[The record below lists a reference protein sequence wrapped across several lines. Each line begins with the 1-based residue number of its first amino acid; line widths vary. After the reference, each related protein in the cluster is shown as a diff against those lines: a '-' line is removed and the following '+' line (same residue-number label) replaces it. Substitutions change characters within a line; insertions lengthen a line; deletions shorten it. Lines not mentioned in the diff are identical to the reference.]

1 MLLKNA
7 TILNANFTLEKADI
21 LVENGK
27 IAQIG
32 QNLSHENTV
41 DYSGKTIVPGF
52 IDIHIHGSAGS
63 DTCDGTPE
71 ALETISS
78 FLKTKGVTSFC
89 PTTMS
94 IEMDKL
100 YSVMKNIG
108 KCKDAVTGAK
118 IVGVNM
124 EGPYFSPAKAGAQNP
139 DTMHPASSEEVKKCN
154 ELCGNILKIV
164 DMCPTLEGSFD
175 FISENKDK
183 YALSIAHTA
192 ADYDC
197 AKDAFSAGMRHTT
210 HLYNAMSPF
219 THRDP
224 GVVGAVYDSNATA
237 ELICDG
243 IHIHESV
250 IRTTFK
256 IMSERLVLISDSMAA
271 GGMPDGEYELGGA
284 PVIVKDGAARIL
296 SGALAGSTANM
307 HQCVKNCIDFGI
319 SLETAVKSATLIP
332 AKVIGLENEVGSIE
346 VGKKADLVVLDKD
359 FAIVDTYINGAL

>member
-7 TILNANFTLEKADI
+7 TILNAEFNLEKADI
-21 LVENGK
+21 LIENGK

-32 QNLSHENTV
+32 QNLSASDEKDCT
-41 DYSGKTIVPGF
+41 GMTIVPGF
-52 IDIHIHGSAGS
+52 IDIHIHGSAGA

-89 PTTMS
+89 PATMS
-94 IEMDKL
+94 IEMDQL
-100 YSVMKNIG
+100 YAVCKNIG
-108 KCKDAVTGAK
+108 DCKDKVSGAK

-139 DTMHPASSEEVKKCN
+139 DTMHPPCAEEVEKCN
-154 ELCGNILKIV
+154 DLTGGILKII
-164 DMCPTLEGSFD
+164 DMCPSLDGAFD
-175 FISENKDK
+175 FIAKNKDK

-192 ADYDC
+192 ADYDM
-197 AKDAFSAGMRHTT
+197 AADAFDKGMKHAT
-210 HLYNAMSPF
+210 HLYNAMAGF

-224 GVVGAVYDSNATA
+224 GVVGAIFDSNTTA

-256 IMSERLVLISDSMAA
+256 IMGERLVLISDSMAA

-319 SLETAVKSATLIP
+319 SLENAVKSATIIP
-332 AKVIGLENEVGSIE
+332 AKVIGLENEIGSIA

-359 FAIVDTYINGAL
+359 FAIVDVLVDGK

>member
-7 TILNANFTLEKADI
+7 TILNADFNLEKADVLI
-21 LVENGK
+21 ENGK

-32 QNLSHENTV
+32 ANLTADDV
-41 DYSGKTIVPGF
+41 KDYAGMTIVPGF
-52 IDIHIHGSAGS
+52 IDIHIHGSAGA
-63 DTCDGTPE
+63 DTCDSTPE
-71 ALETISS
+71 ALEAISS

-94 IEMDKL
+94 IAMDAL
-100 YSVMKNIG
+100 YTTMKNIG
-108 KCKDAVTGAK
+108 DCKDKVSGAK

-139 DTMHPASSEEVKKCN
+139 DTMHPPCVDEVEKCN
-154 ELCGNILKIV
+154 ELCGGILKII
-164 DMCPTLEGSFD
+164 DMCPSLEGAFD
-175 FISENKDK
+175 FIGKMKDK
-183 YALSIAHTA
+183 YTLSIAHTA
-192 ADYDC
+192 ADYDM
-197 AKDAFSAGMRHTT
+197 AADAFNKGMRHTT
-210 HLYNAMSPF
+210 HLYNAMAGF

-224 GVVGAVYDSNATA
+224 GVVGAAYDSTATA

-256 IMSERLVLISDSMAA
+256 IMGDRLVLISDSMAA

-307 HQCVKNCIDFGI
+307 HQCVKNCVDFGI
-319 SLETAVKSATLIP
+319 KLEDAVKSATIIP
-332 AKVIGLENEVGSIE
+332 ASVIGLENEIGSIA
-346 VGKKADLVVLDKD
+346 VGKRADLVVLDKD
-359 FAIVDTYINGAL
+359 LAIVDTYIDGTL